1 MYLNGT
7 NEEDNGGVSL
17 YAGEV
22 TAIDEAYDHS
32 EDMPKILLTFLDTWS
47 PHYRRRILD
56 SKL

>member
-22 TAIDEAYDHS
+22 TAIDEAYEHS
-32 EDMPKILLTFLDTWS
+32 EDM
-47 PHYRRRILD
+47 RRYC
-56 SKL
+56 